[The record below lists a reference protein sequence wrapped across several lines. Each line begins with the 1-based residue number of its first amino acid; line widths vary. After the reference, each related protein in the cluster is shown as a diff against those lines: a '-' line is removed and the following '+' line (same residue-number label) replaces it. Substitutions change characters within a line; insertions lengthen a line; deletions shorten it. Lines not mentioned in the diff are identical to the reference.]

1 MWTKSACVV
10 LAWSILLIV
19 LVTVCRQ
26 GSIRQT
32 QANIRIASSAQVTLT
47 STLRGVATPVRTT
60 SPTRKYVVQQGD
72 TLSGIAAQLGVR
84 GGWPALYAANRPLIG
99 PDPNII
105 NPGTVLVLPGQEGSV
120 RYTVAEGD
128 TLSGIAAA
136 LGVRGGWPALYAA
149 NRPLIGPDPDA
160 IRPGAVLTVPAPA
173 APPTSKPTPPTS
185 KPAPPTPKPT
195 PPTSRPAPPKSR
207 PAPPTSRPRPRQHPA
222 PPSHP
227 RPTRKTAPAAVGMPQ
242 WLKLMLLV
250 AGVIVAL
257 VFLVELA
264 LVARRQHQLRLRASR
279 LGTVSSRQE
288 PADGPLPADGT
299 HIVMA
304 DYDRVV
310 VTYSK
315 QDETAFVFR
324 PPGEDPKSILRAARL
339 VLPEASYAELAT
351 QLGMPVSWP
360 IVMADY
366 DRVVVTC
373 SKQDDTV
380 FVLRP
385 PGEDPKSV
393 LRAARLVLAEGPY
406 EELAD
411 QLGEPAGWPME

>member
-1 MWTKSACVV
+1 MWLKSACVV
-10 LAWSILLIV
+10 LAWSILLIAM
-19 LVTVCRQ
+19 TAVCRQ
-26 GSIRQT
+26 GSVRQA

-47 STLRGVATPVRTT
+47 STLRGDPAAVRATARPAGR
-60 SPTRKYVVQQGD
+60 YVVQQGD

-105 NPGTVLVLPGQEGSV
+105 NPGTVLVLPGHEGPV
-120 RYTVAEGD
+120 RYTVAAGD

-160 IRPGAVLTVPAPA
+160 IRAGTVLTVPVPA
-173 APPTSKPTPPTS
+173 APPAS
-185 KPAPPTPKPT
+185 KPAPPASNPAPPASKPAPAKPRPA
-195 PPTSRPAPPKSR
+195 PPASRPAPG
-207 PAPPTSRPRPRQHPA
+207 QHPV
-222 PPSHP
+222 PRSHP
-227 RPTRKTAPAAVGMPQ
+227 RPVRTAAPAAVGMPQ
-242 WLKLMLLV
+242 WLKLMLLA

-257 VFLVELA
+257 VFVLELA
-264 LVARRQHQLRLRASR
+264 LVTRRQHQLRVRAAR
-279 LGTVSSRQE
+279 PAAASSRQE
-288 PADGPLPADGT
+288 PAGSPIPANRAR
-299 HIVMA
+299 IVMA
-304 DYDRVV
+304 DYHRVIVTRSPRDDTIV
-310 VTYSK
+310 VL
-315 QDETAFVFR
+315 R
-324 PPGEDPKSILRAARL
+324 PRGEDPKTILRVARL
-339 VLPEASYAELAT
+339 VLPEAYYAELASR
-351 QLGMPVSWP
+351 LGIPASWP

-385 PGEDPKSV
+385 PGEDPKAV
-393 LRAARLVLAEGPY
+393 LRAARLVLAEDPY

>member
-26 GSIRQT
+26 GSIRHT
-32 QANIRIASSAQVTLT
+32 QANIRIASSGQVTLT

-105 NPGTVLVLPGQEGSV
+105 NPGTVLVLPGHEGSV
-120 RYTVAEGD
+120 RYTVADGD

-136 LGVRGGWPALYAA
+136 LAVRGGWPALYAA

-160 IRPGAVLTVPAPA
+160 IRAGTVLTVPVPA
-173 APPTSKPTPPTS
+173 APPTS
-185 KPAPPTPKPT
+185 KPT

-207 PAPPTSRPRPRQHPA
+207 PAPPTLHQHPA
-222 PPSHP
+222 LPSHP
-227 RPTRKTAPAAVGMPQ
+227 RPTRKTALASVGMPQ

-264 LVARRQHQLRLRASR
+264 LVARRQHHLRVRAAR
-279 LGTVSSRQE
+279 HGTVSSRQE
-288 PADGPLPADGT
+288 PAGGPLPVNGA
-299 HIVMA
+299 H
-304 DYDRVV
+304 
-310 VTYSK
+310 
-315 QDETAFVFR
+315 
-324 PPGEDPKSILRAARL
+324 
-339 VLPEASYAELAT
+339 
-351 QLGMPVSWP
+351 

-385 PGEDPKSV
+385 PGEDPKAV

>member
-32 QANIRIASSAQVTLT
+32 QANIRIASSGQVTLT

-99 PDPNII
+99 SDPNII
-105 NPGTVLVLPGQEGSV
+105 NPGTVLVLPGHEGPV
-120 RYTVAEGD
+120 RYTVADGD

-136 LGVRGGWPALYAA
+136 LAVRGGWPALYAA

-160 IRPGAVLTVPAPA
+160 IRAGIVLTVPVSA
-173 APPTSKPTPPTS
+173 APPTP
-185 KPAPPTPKPT
+185 KPAPPTPKPA
-195 PPTSRPAPPKSR
+195 PPTSRPAPPKST
-207 PAPPTSRPRPRQHPA
+207 PAPPTSRPGPQQHPA
-222 PPSHP
+222 PSHP
-227 RPTRKTAPAAVGMPQ
+227 RPARKTAHAAVGIPQ
-242 WLKLMLLV
+242 WLKLMLLA

-264 LVARRQHQLRLRASR
+264 LVARRQHQLRVRASR
-279 LGTVSSRQE
+279 LATVSSRRP
-288 PADGPLPADGT
+288 PAGGLLPANGAR
-299 HIVMA
+299 IVMA

-310 VTYSK
+310 VTCSE
-315 QDETAFVFR
+315 QDDTVFVLR
-324 PPGEDPKSILRAARL
+324 PPGEDPKTILGVARL
-339 VLPEASYAELAT
+339 VLPEASYAELAS

-373 SKQDDTV
+373 SQQDDTV

-385 PGEDPKSV
+385 PGEDPRAV

>member
-19 LVTVCRQ
+19 LMTVCRQ

-32 QANIRIASSAQVTLT
+32 QANIRIASSGQVTLT

-72 TLSGIAAQLGVR
+72 TLSGIAAQLR
-84 GGWPALYAANRPLIG
+84 
-99 PDPNII
+99 
-105 NPGTVLVLPGQEGSV
+105 
-120 RYTVAEGD
+120 
-128 TLSGIAAA
+128 
-136 LGVRGGWPALYAA
+136 VRGGWPALYAA
-149 NRPLIGPDPDA
+149 NRPLIGPDPDVIRPGTVLVLPGHEGSVRYTVAVGDTLSGIAAALAVRGGWPALYAANRRVIGPDPDA
-160 IRPGAVLTVPAPA
+160 IRPGTVLTVPVPA
-173 APPTSKPTPPTS
+173 APPRSN
-185 KPAPPTPKPT
+185 PAPPRSNPAPHR
-195 PPTSRPAPPKSR
+195 SNPAPPKSR
-207 PAPPTSRPRPRQHPA
+207 PAPPTSRPTPHQHPA

-227 RPTRKTAPAAVGMPQ
+227 RPVRKTAPAAVGMPQ

-264 LVARRQHQLRLRASR
+264 LVARRQHQLRVRASR
-279 LGTVSSRQE
+279 LGAVSSRQE
-288 PADGPLPADGT
+288 PAGGPLPAIGAR
-299 HIVMA
+299 IVMA

-310 VTYSK
+310 VTCSK
-315 QDETAFVFR
+315 QDDTVFVLR
-324 PPGEDPKSILRAARL
+324 PSGEDPKTILGVARL
-339 VLPEASYAELAT
+339 VLPETCYAELASR
-351 QLGMPVSWP
+351 LGMPVSWP

-385 PGEDPKSV
+385 PGEDPKAV

-406 EELAD
+406 GELAD

>member
-1 MWTKSACVV
+1 VV

-32 QANIRIASSAQVTLT
+32 QANIRIASSGQVTLT

-60 SPTRKYVVQQGD
+60 SLTRKYVVQQGD

-99 PDPNII
+99 SDPNII
-105 NPGTVLVLPGQEGSV
+105 NPGTVLVLPGHEGPV
-120 RYTVAEGD
+120 RYTVADGD

-136 LGVRGGWPALYAA
+136 LAVRGGWPALYAA

-160 IRPGAVLTVPAPA
+160 IRAGIVLTVPVSA
-173 APPTSKPTPPTS
+173 APPTP
-185 KPAPPTPKPT
+185 KPAPPTPKPA
-195 PPTSRPAPPKSR
+195 PPTSRPAPPKST
-207 PAPPTSRPRPRQHPA
+207 PAPPTSRPGPQQHPA
-222 PPSHP
+222 PSHP
-227 RPTRKTAPAAVGMPQ
+227 RPARKTAPAAVGMPQ
-242 WLKLMLLV
+242 WLKLMLLA

-264 LVARRQHQLRLRASR
+264 LVARRQHQLRVRASR
-279 LGTVSSRQE
+279 LATVSSRRP
-288 PADGPLPADGT
+288 PAGGLLPANGAR
-299 HIVMA
+299 IVMA

-310 VTYSK
+310 VTCSE
-315 QDETAFVFR
+315 QDDTVFVLR
-324 PPGEDPKSILRAARL
+324 PPGEDPKTILGVARL
-339 VLPEASYAELAT
+339 VLPEASYAELAS

-373 SKQDDTV
+373 SQQDDTV

-385 PGEDPKSV
+385 PGEDPRAV

>member
-32 QANIRIASSAQVTLT
+32 QANIRIASSGQITLT

-60 SPTRKYVVQQGD
+60 SLTRKYVVQQGD

-105 NPGTVLVLPGQEGSV
+105 NPGTVLVLPGHQGPV
-120 RYTVAEGD
+120 RYTVAAGN

-136 LGVRGGWPALYAA
+136 LAVRGGWPALYAA
-149 NRPLIGPDPDA
+149 NRPIIGPDPDA
-160 IRPGAVLTVPAPA
+160 IRPGTVLTVPVPA
-173 APPTSKPTPPTS
+173 APPTSRPGPPTS
-185 KPAPPTPKPT
+185 KPT
-195 PPTSRPAPPKSR
+195 PPTSRPAPPKPR
-207 PAPPTSRPRPRQHPA
+207 PAPPTSRPAPHQRPA

-227 RPTRKTAPAAVGMPQ
+227 RPVRKTAPAAAGMPQ

-257 VFLVELA
+257 VFLMELA
-264 LVARRQHQLRLRASR
+264 LVARRQHQLRVRAAR
-279 LGTVSSRQE
+279 PGAVSSRPE
-288 PADGPLPADGT
+288 PAGRPLPAIGAR
-299 HIVMA
+299 IVMA
-304 DYDRVV
+304 DYHRVV
-310 VTYSK
+310 VTCSK
-315 QDETAFVFR
+315 QDGTVFVLR
-324 PPGEDPKSILRAARL
+324 PPGEDPQAILGVARL
-339 VLPEASYAELAT
+339 VLPETCYAELASR
-351 QLGMPVSWP
+351 LGMPVSWP

-385 PGEDPKSV
+385 PGEDPKAV

-406 EELAD
+406 GELAD

>member
-32 QANIRIASSAQVTLT
+32 QANIRIASSGQVTLT

-60 SPTRKYVVQQGD
+60 SPTRKYVVKQGD

-84 GGWPALYAANRPLIG
+84 GGWPALYAANRPIIG

-105 NPGTVLVLPGQEGSV
+105 NPGTVLVLPGHEGSV
-120 RYTVAEGD
+120 RYTVADGD

-136 LGVRGGWPALYAA
+136 LAVRGGWPALYAA
-149 NRPLIGPDPDA
+149 NRPIIGPDPDA
-160 IRPGAVLTVPAPA
+160 IRAGTVLTVPVPPA
-173 APPTSKPTPPTS
+173 
-185 KPAPPTPKPT
+185 
-195 PPTSRPAPPKSR
+195 PPTSRPAPLTSRPTPHQR
-207 PAPPTSRPRPRQHPA
+207 PAPGSRPRPA
-222 PPSHP
+222 
-227 RPTRKTAPAAVGMPQ
+227 RKTAPAAVGMPQ

-250 AGVIVAL
+250 AGLIVAL

-264 LVARRQHQLRLRASR
+264 LVARRQHQLRVRASR

-288 PADGPLPADGT
+288 PAGGPLPANGA

-304 DYDRVV
+304 DYDQVV

-315 QDETAFVFR
+315 QDETVFVFR
-324 PPGEDPKSILRAARL
+324 PPGEDPKTILGVARL
-339 VLPEASYAELAT
+339 VLPEASYAELAS

-385 PGEDPKSV
+385 PGEDPKAV

>member
-32 QANIRIASSAQVTLT
+32 QANIRIASSGQVTLT

-60 SPTRKYVVQQGD
+60 SPTRKYVVKQGD

-84 GGWPALYAANRPLIG
+84 GGWPALYAANRPIIG

-105 NPGTVLVLPGQEGSV
+105 NPGTVLVLPGHEGSV
-120 RYTVAEGD
+120 RYTVADGD

-136 LGVRGGWPALYAA
+136 LAVRGGWPALYAA
-149 NRPLIGPDPDA
+149 NRPIIGPDPDA
-160 IRPGAVLTVPAPA
+160 IRAGTVLTVPVPA
-173 APPTSKPTPPTS
+173 APPTSKP
-185 KPAPPTPKPT
+185 A

-207 PAPPTSRPRPRQHPA
+207 PAPLTSRPAPLTSRPAPLTSRPTPHQRPAPGSRPRPA
-222 PPSHP
+222 
-227 RPTRKTAPAAVGMPQ
+227 RKTAPAAVGMPQ

-250 AGVIVAL
+250 AGLIVAL

-264 LVARRQHQLRLRASR
+264 LVARRQHQLRVRASR

-288 PADGPLPADGT
+288 PAGGPLPANGA

-315 QDETAFVFR
+315 QDETVFVFR
-324 PPGEDPKSILRAARL
+324 PPGEDPKTILGVARL
-339 VLPEASYAELAT
+339 VLPEASYAELAS

-373 SKQDDTV
+373 SKEDETV

-385 PGEDPKSV
+385 PGEDPKAV

>member
-32 QANIRIASSAQVTLT
+32 QANIRIASSGQVTLT

-60 SPTRKYVVQQGD
+60 SLTRKYVVQQGD

-99 PDPNII
+99 SDPNII
-105 NPGTVLVLPGQEGSV
+105 NPGTVLVLPGHEGPV
-120 RYTVAEGD
+120 RYTVADGD

-136 LGVRGGWPALYAA
+136 LAVRGGWPALYAA

-160 IRPGAVLTVPAPA
+160 IRAGIVLTVPVSA
-173 APPTSKPTPPTS
+173 APPTP
-185 KPAPPTPKPT
+185 KPAPPTPKPA
-195 PPTSRPAPPKSR
+195 PPTSRPAPPKST
-207 PAPPTSRPRPRQHPA
+207 PAPPTSRPGPQQHPA
-222 PPSHP
+222 PSHP
-227 RPTRKTAPAAVGMPQ
+227 RPARKTAPAAVGMPQ
-242 WLKLMLLV
+242 WLKLMLLA

-264 LVARRQHQLRLRASR
+264 LVARRQHQLRVRASR
-279 LGTVSSRQE
+279 LATGSSRRP
-288 PADGPLPADGT
+288 PAGGLLPANGAR
-299 HIVMA
+299 IVMA

-310 VTYSK
+310 VTCSE
-315 QDETAFVFR
+315 QDDTVFVLR
-324 PPGEDPKSILRAARL
+324 PPGEDPKTILGVARL
-339 VLPEASYAELAT
+339 VLPEASYAELAS

-373 SKQDDTV
+373 SQQDDTV

-385 PGEDPKSV
+385 PGEDPRAV

>member
-32 QANIRIASSAQVTLT
+32 QANIRIASSGQVTLT

-105 NPGTVLVLPGQEGSV
+105 NPGTVLVLPGQEGPV
-120 RYTVAEGD
+120 RYTVEDGD

-136 LGVRGGWPALYAA
+136 LAVRGGWPALYAA
-149 NRPLIGPDPDA
+149 SRALIGPNPDA
-160 IRPGAVLTVPAPA
+160 IRPGTVLTVPVPA
-173 APPTSKPTPPTS
+173 APPTS
-185 KPAPPTPKPT
+185 KPT

-207 PAPPTSRPRPRQHPA
+207 PAPPTSRPTPQQHPA
-222 PPSHP
+222 TSSRP

-257 VFLVELA
+257 VFLAELA
-264 LVARRQHQLRLRASR
+264 LVARRQHQLRVRASR
-279 LGTVSSRQE
+279 VGTVSSRQE
-288 PADGPLPADGT
+288 PSGDPLPADGAR
-299 HIVMA
+299 IVMA
-304 DYDRVV
+304 DYHRVIVTCSQRDDTIV
-310 VTYSK
+310 VL
-315 QDETAFVFR
+315 R
-324 PPGEDPKSILRAARL
+324 PPGEDPKTILGVARL
-339 VLPEASYAELAT
+339 VLPEAYYAELAS

-373 SKQDDTV
+373 SKHDDTV

-385 PGEDPKSV
+385 PGEDPKAV

>member
-1 MWTKSACVV
+1 MWLKSACVV
-10 LAWSILLIV
+10 LAWSILLIAM
-19 LVTVCRQ
+19 TAVCRQ
-26 GSIRQT
+26 GSVRQA

-47 STLRGVATPVRTT
+47 STLRGDPAAVRATARPAGR
-60 SPTRKYVVQQGD
+60 YVVQQGD

-105 NPGTVLVLPGQEGSV
+105 NPGTVLVLPGHEGPV
-120 RYTVAEGD
+120 RYTVAAGD

-160 IRPGAVLTVPAPA
+160 IRAGTVLTVPVPA
-173 APPTSKPTPPTS
+173 APPAS
-185 KPAPPTPKPT
+185 KPAPPASNPAPPASKPAPAKPRPA
-195 PPTSRPAPPKSR
+195 PPASRPAPG
-207 PAPPTSRPRPRQHPA
+207 QHPV
-222 PPSHP
+222 PRSHP
-227 RPTRKTAPAAVGMPQ
+227 RPVRTAAPAAVGMPQ
-242 WLKLMLLV
+242 WLKLMLLA

-257 VFLVELA
+257 VFVLELA
-264 LVARRQHQLRLRASR
+264 LVTRRQHQLRVRAAR
-279 LGTVSSRQE
+279 PAAASSRQE
-288 PADGPLPADGT
+288 PAGSPIPANRAR
-299 HIVMA
+299 IVMA
-304 DYDRVV
+304 DYHRVIVTCSPRDDTIV
-310 VTYSK
+310 VL
-315 QDETAFVFR
+315 R
-324 PPGEDPKSILRAARL
+324 PRGEDPKTILGVARL
-339 VLPEASYAELAT
+339 VLPEAYYAELASR
-351 QLGMPVSWP
+351 LGIPASWP

-385 PGEDPKSV
+385 PGEDPKAV
-393 LRAARLVLAEGPY
+393 LRAARLVLAEDPY

>member
-32 QANIRIASSAQVTLT
+32 QANIRIASSGQVTLT

-105 NPGTVLVLPGQEGSV
+105 NPGTVLVLPGHEGSV
-120 RYTVAEGD
+120 RYTVTGGD

-136 LGVRGGWPALYAA
+136 LAVRGGWPALYAA

-160 IRPGAVLTVPAPA
+160 IRPGTVLTVPALAP
-173 APPTSKPTPPTS
+173 PPTSKPTPP
-185 KPAPPTPKPT
+185 P
-195 PPTSRPAPPKSR
+195 SRPAPPKSR
-207 PAPPTSRPRPRQHPA
+207 PAPPTSRRTPRQHPA
-222 PPSHP
+222 PPSRP
-227 RPTRKTAPAAVGMPQ
+227 RPARKTAPGAVGMPQ
-242 WLKLMLLV
+242 WLKLMLVV
-250 AGVIVAL
+250 AGVIIAL
-257 VFLVELA
+257 VFLMELA
-264 LVARRQHQLRLRASR
+264 LVARRQHQLRVRASR

-288 PADGPLPADGT
+288 PADDPLPAN
-299 HIVMA
+299 
-304 DYDRVV
+304 R
-310 VTYSK
+310 S
-315 QDETAFVFR
+315 R
-324 PPGEDPKSILRAARL
+324 
-339 VLPEASYAELAT
+339 
-351 QLGMPVSWP
+351 

-385 PGEDPKSV
+385 PGEDPKAV

>member
-32 QANIRIASSAQVTLT
+32 QANIRIASSGQVILT

-105 NPGTVLVLPGQEGSV
+105 NPGTVLMLPGQEGPV
-120 RYTVAEGD
+120 RYSVEDGD

-136 LGVRGGWPALYAA
+136 LAVRGGWPALYAA
-149 NRPLIGPDPDA
+149 NRALIGPNPDA
-160 IRPGAVLTVPAPA
+160 IRPGTVLAVPVPA
-173 APPTSKPTPPTS
+173 APPTS
-185 KPAPPTPKPT
+185 KPT

-207 PAPPTSRPRPRQHPA
+207 PAPPTSRPTPQQHPA
-222 PPSHP
+222 TSSRP

-257 VFLVELA
+257 VFLAELA
-264 LVARRQHQLRLRASR
+264 LVARRQHQLRVRASR
-279 LGTVSSRQE
+279 VGTVSSRQE
-288 PADGPLPADGT
+288 PSGDPLPADGAR
-299 HIVMA
+299 IVMA
-304 DYDRVV
+304 DYHRVIVTCSQRDDTIV
-310 VTYSK
+310 VL
-315 QDETAFVFR
+315 R
-324 PPGEDPKSILRAARL
+324 PPGEDPKTILGVARL
-339 VLPEASYAELAT
+339 VLPEAYYAELAS

-373 SKQDDTV
+373 SKHDDTV

-385 PGEDPKSV
+385 PGEDPKAV

>member
-1 MWTKSACVV
+1 
-10 LAWSILLIV
+10 
-19 LVTVCRQ
+19 
-26 GSIRQT
+26 
-32 QANIRIASSAQVTLT
+32 
-47 STLRGVATPVRTT
+47 
-60 SPTRKYVVQQGD
+60 
-72 TLSGIAAQLGVR
+72 
-84 GGWPALYAANRPLIG
+84 
-99 PDPNII
+99 
-105 NPGTVLVLPGQEGSV
+105 
-120 RYTVAEGD
+120 
-128 TLSGIAAA
+128 
-136 LGVRGGWPALYAA
+136 
-149 NRPLIGPDPDA
+149 
-160 IRPGAVLTVPAPA
+160 
-173 APPTSKPTPPTS
+173 
-185 KPAPPTPKPT
+185 
-195 PPTSRPAPPKSR
+195 
-207 PAPPTSRPRPRQHPA
+207 
-222 PPSHP
+222 
-227 RPTRKTAPAAVGMPQ
+227 MPQ

>member
-32 QANIRIASSAQVTLT
+32 QANIRIASSGQVTLT

-120 RYTVAEGD
+120 RYTVAAGN

-136 LGVRGGWPALYAA
+136 LAVRGGWPALYAA
-149 NRPLIGPDPDA
+149 NRPIIGPDPDA
-160 IRPGAVLTVPAPA
+160 IRPGTVLTVPVSAAPPTSRA

-185 KPAPPTPKPT
+185 
-195 PPTSRPAPPKSR
+195 R
-207 PAPPTSRPRPRQHPA
+207 PAPPTSRPAPHQHPA

-227 RPTRKTAPAAVGMPQ
+227 RPVRKTAPAAVGMPQ

-250 AGVIVAL
+250 AGAIVAL

-264 LVARRQHQLRLRASR
+264 LVARRQHQLRVRAAR
-279 LGTVSSRQE
+279 PGAVSSRQE
-288 PADGPLPADGT
+288 PAGGPLPAIGAR
-299 HIVMA
+299 IVMA
-304 DYDRVV
+304 DYH
-310 VTYSK
+310 
-315 QDETAFVFR
+315 
-324 PPGEDPKSILRAARL
+324 
-339 VLPEASYAELAT
+339 
-351 QLGMPVSWP
+351 
-360 IVMADY
+360 
-366 DRVVVTC
+366 RVVVTC
-373 SKQDDTV
+373 SKQDGTV

-385 PGEDPKSV
+385 PGEDPKAV
-393 LRAARLVLAEGPY
+393 LGAARLVLAEGPY

>member
-1 MWTKSACVV
+1 
-10 LAWSILLIV
+10 
-19 LVTVCRQ
+19 VTVCRQ

-32 QANIRIASSAQVTLT
+32 QANIRIASSGQVTLT

-105 NPGTVLVLPGQEGSV
+105 NPGTVLVLPGQEGAV
-120 RYTVAEGD
+120 RYTVEDGD

-136 LGVRGGWPALYAA
+136 LAVRGGWPALYAA
-149 NRPLIGPDPDA
+149 NRALIGPNPDA
-160 IRPGAVLTVPAPA
+160 IRPGTVLTVPVPA
-173 APPTSKPTPPTS
+173 APPTS
-185 KPAPPTPKPT
+185 KPT

-207 PAPPTSRPRPRQHPA
+207 PAPPTSRPAPQQHPA
-222 PPSHP
+222 TPSRP

-242 WLKLMLLV
+242 WLQLMLLV

-257 VFLVELA
+257 VFLAELA
-264 LVARRQHQLRLRASR
+264 LVARRQHQLRMRASR
-279 LGTVSSRQE
+279 VGTVSSRQE
-288 PADGPLPADGT
+288 PSGDPLPADGAR
-299 HIVMA
+299 IVMA
-304 DYDRVV
+304 DYHRVIVTCNKHDDTIV
-310 VTYSK
+310 VL
-315 QDETAFVFR
+315 R
-324 PPGEDPKSILRAARL
+324 PPGEDPKTILGVARL
-339 VLPEASYAELAT
+339 VLPEAYYAELAS

-373 SKQDDTV
+373 SKHDDTV

-385 PGEDPKSV
+385 PGEDPKAV

>member
-32 QANIRIASSAQVTLT
+32 QANIRIASSGQVILT

-105 NPGTVLVLPGQEGSV
+105 NPGTVLVLPGQEGPV
-120 RYTVAEGD
+120 RYSVEDGD

-136 LGVRGGWPALYAA
+136 LAVRGGWPALYAA
-149 NRPLIGPDPDA
+149 NRALIGPNPDA
-160 IRPGAVLTVPAPA
+160 IRPGTVLAVPVPA
-173 APPTSKPTPPTS
+173 APPTS
-185 KPAPPTPKPT
+185 KPT

-207 PAPPTSRPRPRQHPA
+207 PAPPTSRPTPQQHPA
-222 PPSHP
+222 TSSRP

-257 VFLVELA
+257 VFLAELA
-264 LVARRQHQLRLRASR
+264 LVARRQHQLRVRASR
-279 LGTVSSRQE
+279 VGTVSSRQE
-288 PADGPLPADGT
+288 PSGDPLPADGAR
-299 HIVMA
+299 IVMA
-304 DYDRVV
+304 DYHRVIVTCSQRDDTIV
-310 VTYSK
+310 VL
-315 QDETAFVFR
+315 R
-324 PPGEDPKSILRAARL
+324 PPGEDPKTILGVARL
-339 VLPEASYAELAT
+339 VLPEAYYAELAS

-373 SKQDDTV
+373 SKHDDTV

-385 PGEDPKSV
+385 PGEDPKAV

>member
-10 LAWSILLIV
+10 LAWSVLLIV
-19 LVTVCRQ
+19 VVTVCGQ

-32 QANIRIASSAQVTLT
+32 QANIRIASSAQVTVT
-47 STLRGVATPVRTT
+47 STLRGVAAPVRTT
-60 SPTRKYVVQQGD
+60 SPARKYVVQQGD

-99 PDPNII
+99 SDPNII
-105 NPGTVLVLPGQEGSV
+105 SPGTVLVLPGRQGPV
-120 RYTVAEGD
+120 RYTVADGD
-128 TLSGIAAA
+128 TLSGIAAQ

-160 IRPGAVLTVPAPA
+160 IRAGTVLTVPVPA
-173 APPTSKPTPPTS
+173 APPTP

-195 PPTSRPAPPKSR
+195 PPTSRPAPPKST
-207 PAPPTSRPRPRQHPA
+207 PAPPTSRPGPQQHPA

-227 RPTRKTAPAAVGMPQ
+227 RPARKTAPAAVGMPQ
-242 WLKLMLLV
+242 WLKLMLLA
-250 AGVIVAL
+250 AGVIVTL
-257 VFLVELA
+257 VFLAELA
-264 LVARRQHQLRLRASR
+264 LVARRQHQLRVRASR
-279 LGTVSSRQE
+279 LATDSSRAE
-288 PADGPLPADGT
+288 PAGGPLLADGGLLPGDGGR
-299 HIVMA
+299 IVVA

-310 VTYSK
+310 VTCSE
-315 QDETAFVFR
+315 QDHTVFVLR
-324 PPGEDPKSILRAARL
+324 PPGEDPKTILAVARL
-339 VLPEASYAELAT
+339 VLPEASYAELASR
-351 QLGMPVSWP
+351 LGMPASWP

-373 SKQDDTV
+373 SKQDDTI

-385 PGEDPKSV
+385 PGEDPKAV

-411 QLGEPAGWPME
+411 ELGEPAGWPME

>member
-32 QANIRIASSAQVTLT
+32 QANIRIASSGQVTLT
-47 STLRGVATPVRTT
+47 STLRGVATPVRAT

-72 TLSGIAAQLGVR
+72 TLSGIAAQLRVR

-105 NPGTVLVLPGQEGSV
+105 NPGTVLVLPGHEGPVS
-120 RYTVAEGD
+120 YTVADGD

-136 LGVRGGWPALYAA
+136 LAVRGGWPALYAA
-149 NRPLIGPDPDA
+149 NRPIIGPDPDA
-160 IRPGAVLTVPAPA
+160 IRAGTVLTVPVPA
-173 APPTSKPTPPTS
+173 APPTS
-185 KPAPPTPKPT
+185 KPT

-207 PAPPTSRPRPRQHPA
+207 PAPPTSRPTPHQHPA
-222 PPSHP
+222 LPSHP
-227 RPTRKTAPAAVGMPQ
+227 RPTRKTAPAGVGMPQ

-250 AGVIVAL
+250 AGLIVAL
-257 VFLVELA
+257 VFLAELA
-264 LVARRQHQLRLRASR
+264 LVARRQHQLRVRAAR
-279 LGTVSSRQE
+279 LGTVSSRLE
-288 PADGPLPADGT
+288 PAGGPLPANGAR
-299 HIVMA
+299 IVMA
-304 DYDRVV
+304 DYHRVI
-310 VTYSK
+310 VTCS
-315 QDETAFVFR
+315 QRDETIVVLR
-324 PPGEDPKSILRAARL
+324 PPDEDPKTILGVARL
-339 VLPEASYAELAT
+339 VLPEAYYAELASR
-351 QLGMPVSWP
+351 LGMPASWP

-385 PGEDPKSV
+385 PGEDPKAV
-393 LRAARLVLAEGPY
+393 LRAARLVLPEGPY
-406 EELAD
+406 GELAD